1 MDIVTQGIA
10 GATCAQAFANR
21 RNGRMAALVGLSAGL
36 LPDADALIY
45 SVEDPLVQLEF
56 HRHFSHALVFIPVGA
71 GVAALLFWLLLRRS
85 FSFNQLYLFA
95 ICGYAP
101 GGLLDACTSYGT
113 HLFWPFVQQPVAWNA
128 IAIVDPVFTLMLAV
142 PLAIGLRRCRPMRI
156 GLVLA
161 LVYLL
166 LGAMQHER
174 AEFEARKMA
183 GERRHEPQRLLV
195 KPTVGNLILW
205 RSIYIFEDSVRVDGV
220 RVGLGV
226 RIYPGEQRLLFEPER
241 DLGRATSGS
250 RTYRDAVRF
259 GEFARG
265 FVVRYPEEGMQ
276 IGDARYA
283 MLPTAIEPLWG
294 MEFDPDDPEAAPS
307 WITSRSLTADTRRR
321 FFDMLLGR
329 KLGE

>member
-1 MDIVTQGIA
+1 MDIVTQGIV
-10 GATCAQAFANR
+10 GATCAQAFAAR
-21 RNGRMAALVGLSAGL
+21 RNGRLAALVGLAAGL

-45 SVEDPLVQLEF
+45 SAEDPLVQLEF

-71 GVAALLFWLLLRRS
+71 GMAALLFWLLLRRS
-85 FSFNQLYLFA
+85 VSFKQLYFYS

-113 HLFWPFVQQPVAWNA
+113 HLFWPFVQQPVAWNV

-142 PLAIGLRRCRPMRI
+142 PLAIGLRQRRPMRA

-166 LGAMQHER
+166 LGAVQHER
-174 AEFEARKMA
+174 AEVEARKMA
-183 GERRHEPQRLLV
+183 GERGHEAQRLLV
-195 KPTVGNLILW
+195 KPTVGNLVLW
-205 RSIYIFEDSVRVDGV
+205 RSVYLFGDSVRVDGV

-226 RIYPGEQRLLFEPER
+226 KTYPGEQRLLFEPGR
-241 DLGRATSGS
+241 DLGRATPGS
-250 RTYRDAVRF
+250 RAYRDAVRF

-265 FVVRYPEEGMQ
+265 FVVRYPEAGMR

-283 MLPTAIEPLWG
+283 MLPTEIEPLWG
-294 MEFDPDDPEAAPS
+294 MEFDPDDPEEAPR
-307 WITSRSLTADTRRR
+307 WIIRRSFTADTRRR

-329 KLGE
+329 ELGE

>member
-1 MDIVTQGIA
+1 MT
-10 GATCAQAFANR
+10 
-21 RNGRMAALVGLSAGL
+21 
-36 LPDADALIY
+36 
-45 SVEDPLVQLEF
+45 
-56 HRHFSHALVFIPVGA
+56 
-71 GVAALLFWLLLRRS
+71 ALLFWLLLRRS
-85 FSFNQLYLFA
+85 VSFNQLYLYA

-113 HLFWPFVQQPVAWNA
+113 HLFWPFVQQPVAWNV

-142 PLAIGLRRCRPMRI
+142 PLAIGLRRRRPIRI

-166 LGAMQHER
+166 LGAVQHER
-174 AEFEARKMA
+174 AEFEARRIA
-183 GERRHEPQRLLV
+183 GKRGHEPQLLLV

-226 RIYPGEQRLLFEPER
+226 RVYLGEQRLLFEPER
-241 DLGRATSGS
+241 DLGRATPGS
-250 RTYRDAVRF
+250 RAYRDAVRF

-265 FVVRYPEEGMQ
+265 FVVRYPEEGMR

-283 MLPTAIEPLWG
+283 MLPTVIEPLWG
-294 MEFDPDDPEAAPS
+294 MEFDPDDPEEAPR

-329 KLGE
+329 ELGE